1 MHPPQRASPWRR
13 LMEGTRH
20 VNTIVVHLLENTGW
34 PFIDLAIRCW
44 LAKIFFVSGML
55 KLMHWSTAVEL
66 AAHEYPV
73 AFLTPV
79 TAATVGVS
87 IETVAALL
95 LASGF
100 MTRYAAFALTLLTL
114 TIQLAYQ
121 ALDVQLF
128 WLVLF
133 GWYAVVGAGPL
144 SVDHLLRRGLI
155 DSALP
160 LIPRILSLSGWVRHH
175 LGPLYLSLLRIWLA
189 LGLVLSAVAAPITL
203 RGHAIRAILPL
214 DIVSQIPGV
223 LALVGGVLLLLGLG
237 TRLLAL
243 TLAAALFAA
252 AMLDPRTTD
261 AVYLLMSLAL
271 IGSQGGGLISIDS
284 LASAFWD
291 KHLPPRPDGRSEA
304 LRGLPRVVIV
314 GAGFAGVSC
323 ASTLRN
329 TEVAITLIDRANY
342 HLFQPLL
349 YQVATAALSP
359 GDIATP
365 VRQLFRHSPHVR
377 VLMGTLTAIDP
388 AARHVTVD
396 AQTIPY
402 DFLVLAT
409 GATHSYFGKEA
420 WASYAPGLK
429 RIEDAQQIRG
439 RILTAFER
447 AEAAV
452 DLAERAALLTFLIVG
467 GGPTGVELAGA
478 IAELARFGM
487 DKEFRTFDPADARVI
502 LVQSAPRLLPAF
514 PESLASIAQRSLE
527 KLGVKIM
534 LDSRVEIIDSMGVM
548 ISGTRV
554 IARTVLWAAGV
565 AASPAARWL
574 GAAADAAGRVKVG
587 PNLEV
592 PGVSNV
598 FVAGDTA
605 ACNAWNGK
613 PVPGLAPAAKQAGA
627 YAAKLIRARI
637 EGHRE
642 PAAFRY
648 RHLGSLAT
656 IGRKAA
662 VADFGFVRLWGT
674 PAWWLWGLVH
684 VAFLVG
690 VRNRMATMVNWFW
703 AYLTLGGGIRLI
715 TSAEARRGDPS
726 M

>member
-1 MHPPQRASPWRR
+1 
-13 LMEGTRH
+13 
-20 VNTIVVHLLENTGW
+20 
-34 PFIDLAIRCW
+34 
-44 LAKIFFVSGML
+44 
-55 KLMHWSTAVEL
+55 
-66 AAHEYPV
+66 
-73 AFLTPV
+73 
-79 TAATVGVS
+79 
-87 IETVAALL
+87 
-95 LASGF
+95 
-100 MTRYAAFALTLLTL
+100 
-114 TIQLAYQ
+114 
-121 ALDVQLF
+121 
-128 WLVLF
+128 
-133 GWYAVVGAGPL
+133 
-144 SVDHLLRRGLI
+144 
-155 DSALP
+155 
-160 LIPRILSLSGWVRHH
+160 
-175 LGPLYLSLLRIWLA
+175 LRIWLA
-189 LGLVLSAVAAPITL
+189 LALVLSAVAVHVTRLA
-203 RGHAIRAILPL
+203 HAVRAVLPL

-223 LALVGGVLLLLGLG
+223 LAFFAGVLLLLGLG

-243 TLAAALFAA
+243 TLAFALFAA

-271 IGSQGGGLISIDS
+271 IGSRGGGLISFDS

-291 KHLPPRPDGRSEA
+291 KHLPRPDGRFES
-304 LRGLPRVVIV
+304 LQGLPRVVIV

-329 TEVAITLIDRANY
+329 TRAAITLIDRANY

-365 VRQLFRHSPHVR
+365 VRQLFRQSPHVR
-377 VLMGTLTAIDP
+377 VLMGTLTGIDP

-409 GATHSYFGKEA
+409 GATHSYFGKDE

-487 DKEFRTFDPADARVI
+487 EFRTFDPADARVI

-514 PESLASIAQRSLE
+514 PESLAGIARRSLE
-527 KLGVKIM
+527 KLGVEVL

-565 AASPAARWL
+565 AASPAAQWL
-574 GAAADAAGRVKVG
+574 GAEADAAGRVKVG

-627 YAAKLIRARI
+627 YAAKLIKARI
-637 EGHRE
+637 EGYRE

-690 VRNRMATMVNWFW
+690 VRNRMSTMVNWFW

-715 TSAEARRGDPS
+715 TSAEARHSDPS

>member
-1 MHPPQRASPWRR
+1 
-13 LMEGTRH
+13 MERTRNVH
-20 VNTIVVHLLENTGW
+20 TIVVRLLESAAW
-34 PFIDLAIRCW
+34 PFVDLAIRFW
-44 LAKIFFVSGML
+44 LAKVFLVSGML
-55 KLMHWSTAVEL
+55 KLMHWSTAIER

-87 IETVAALL
+87 IETFAAML
-95 LASGF
+95 LAAGF
-100 MTRYAAFALTLLTL
+100 LSRYAAFSLALLTL

-121 ALDVQLF
+121 ALDAQLF
-128 WLVLF
+128 WMVLL
-133 GWYAVVGAGPL
+133 GWYSVIGAGPL
-144 SVDHLLRRGLI
+144 SVDHLLRRGLA

-189 LGLVLSAVAAPITL
+189 LALILSGAAAHPGLQ
-203 RGHAIRAILPL
+203 GHAIREILPL
-214 DIVSQIPGV
+214 DIVSQVPRV
-223 LALVGGVLLLLGLG
+223 LALVGGVLLSLGLG
-237 TRLLAL
+237 TRLLAS
-243 TLAAALFAA
+243 TMAVALFAA

-271 IGSQGGGLISIDS
+271 LVSHGGGSISSDA
-284 LASAFWD
+284 LTAAFWD
-291 KHLPPRPDGRSEA
+291 KHLLPARDARAAATP
-304 LRGLPRVVIV
+304 GLPRVVIV

-329 TEVAITLIDRANY
+329 ARAAITLIDRANY

-365 VRQLFRHSPHVR
+365 VRQLFRHSPNVR
-377 VLMGTLTAIDP
+377 VLMGTLTGIDP
-388 AARHVTVD
+388 TTRHVTVD
-396 AQTIPY
+396 SKMMPY

-409 GATHSYFGKEA
+409 GATHSYFGKDA
-420 WASYAPGLK
+420 WASHAPGLK
-429 RIEDAQQIRG
+429 RLEDAQQIRG
-439 RILTAFER
+439 RILRAFER

-452 DLAERAALLTFLIVG
+452 DLEERAALLTFLIVG

-514 PESLASIAQRSLE
+514 PESLAGIAQRSLE
-527 KLGVKIM
+527 KLGVTV
-534 LDSRVEIIDSMGVM
+534 LLNSRVEMIDSMGVM
-548 ISGTRV
+548 VSGARV

-565 AASPAARWL
+565 AASPAAQWL
-574 GAAADAAGRVKVG
+574 AADADAAGRVKVG

-627 YAAKLIRARI
+627 YAATLIKARI
-637 EGHRE
+637 EGYRE
-642 PAAFRY
+642 PSAFRY

-662 VADFGFVRLWGT
+662 VADFGFIRLWGT
-674 PAWWLWGLVH
+674 PAWWLWGLLH

-690 VRNRMATMVNWFW
+690 VRNRVATMVNWFW

-715 TSAEARRGDPS
+715 TSSETRRSDPPG
-726 M
+726 

>member
-1 MHPPQRASPWRR
+1 MPPSQHPVPWRPLIER
-13 LMEGTRH
+13 TRD
-20 VNTIVVHLLENTGW
+20 IVSFATRLLENTAW
-34 PFIDLAIRCW
+34 PFVDLAIRFW
-44 LAKIFFVSGML
+44 LAKIFFISGML
-55 KLMHWSTAVEL
+55 KLMHWTTAVEL

-73 AFLTPV
+73 AWLTPV

-87 IETVAALL
+87 IETVAAMLL
-95 LASGF
+95 VSGF
-100 MTRYAAFALTLLTL
+100 MTRYAAIALAMLTL
-114 TIQLAYQ
+114 TIQLEYQ
-121 ALDVQLF
+121 ALDTHLF
-128 WLVLF
+128 WMALF
-133 GWYAVVGAGPL
+133 GWYSIIGAGPL
-144 SVDHLLRRGLI
+144 SVDHLLRRGLA

-160 LIPRILSLSGWVRHH
+160 LIPRILRASQRVRRL

-189 LGLVLSAVAAPITL
+189 LALMLSAAEIHRTASGNWTLAA
-203 RGHAIRAILPL
+203 LPL
-214 DIVSQIPGV
+214 DITSQVPGV
-223 LALVGGVLLLLGLG
+223 LGLVGGALLLLGLG
-237 TRLLAL
+237 TRLLAM
-243 TLAAALFAA
+243 TMAVALFTA
-252 AMLDPRTTD
+252 AMVDPRTTD
-261 AVYLLMSLAL
+261 AVYLLMSLVL
-271 IGSQGGGLISIDS
+271 IASHGGGLISIDS
-284 LASAFWD
+284 LASVLLD
-291 KHLPPRPDGRSEA
+291 EHLPPDPGRDV

-323 ASTLRN
+323 ATALRN
-329 TEVAITLIDRANY
+329 TRVAVTLVDRANY

-365 VRQLFRHSPHVR
+365 VRQLFRHSPNVR
-377 VLMGTLTAIDP
+377 VLMGTLTGVDP
-388 AARHVTVD
+388 AMRQVTLES
-396 AQTIPY
+396 QTIPY

-409 GATHSYFGKEA
+409 GATHSYFGKDA
-420 WASYAPGLK
+420 WASFAPGLK
-429 RIEDAQQIRG
+429 RVEDAQQIRG

-452 DLAERAALLTFLIVG
+452 DLQERAALLTFLIVG

-514 PESLASIAQRSLE
+514 PESLARIAQRSLE
-527 KLGVKIM
+527 KLGVEVM
-534 LDSRVEIIDSMGVM
+534 LDSRVEMIDAMGVM
-548 ISGTRV
+548 VSGRRV

-565 AASPAARWL
+565 AASPAAQWL
-574 GAAADAAGRVKVG
+574 AADADAAGRVKVG

-592 PGVSNV
+592 PGMSNV
-598 FVAGDTA
+598 FVVGDTA

-627 YAAKLIRARI
+627 YAAALIKARV
-637 EGHRE
+637 EGSRE
-642 PAAFRY
+642 PSAFRY
-648 RHLGSLAT
+648 HHLGSLAT

-662 VADFGFVRLWGT
+662 VADFGFIRLWGT

-715 TSAEARRGDPS
+715 TGAEASRSDPD
-726 M
+726 